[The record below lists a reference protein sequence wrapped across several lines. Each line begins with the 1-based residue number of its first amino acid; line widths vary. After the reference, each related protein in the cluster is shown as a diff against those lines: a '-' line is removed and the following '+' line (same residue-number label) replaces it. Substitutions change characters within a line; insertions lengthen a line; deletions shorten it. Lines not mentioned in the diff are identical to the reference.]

1 MRRKNDIPEY
11 TARHAVE
18 EPKVAEEQ
26 STTTEFPL
34 VADGQTAEFAEPMSE
49 LIPPVEED
57 EPPKKQKRLGWLARR
72 KAARKQKEELLTEL
86 PVSEEEDVRV
96 FDEVVE
102 VPDDT
107 REISLSGDG
116 EIGKTRVIELAE
128 EGGSHVAEDEPS
140 QMLLEGFADEEEEQS
155 AELGQEET
163 LRRIRQEK
171 IQDFSQRREQHE
183 REIAEAQKVE
193 VEPADETDPTEQV
206 ENVEPAGDNAPVQ
219 ETIETMS
226 LTAVRQRLQQQV
238 HRSGITLMLSVF
250 LEAILFL
257 IAAVSAVSPAIAM
270 DPVAY
275 LVVHLVLFIALV
287 IANGTQLRAG
297 MTALFKQHRLITDGA
312 IALSSLLTVVHTV
325 LLTLNTNGVVDGSA
339 PVLTGIA
346 GFGLLLVQI
355 SHRLELNRTVR
366 DFGIFSSKSE
376 KLVVKRITDDAV
388 AEEIGRP
395 AVPIGV
401 PRVAY
406 FRRTETTESYVD
418 KLGYDPAAGFLSW
431 YLPVTLAVSVIVSVA
446 YLLISGLT
454 SWIFAVTLLCGMLAV
469 SAPMLMMLS
478 LYTTLFAAG
487 KKVREQLTAIA
498 DYRAVENYGASHA
511 VALDAMELFPENSVL
526 LHGIKTFSGTRVDEA
541 ILDAA
546 SVSIRAGGPLSHV
559 FRRMILNKVDML
571 HEVDT
576 LVYEQDMGLSGW
588 ISGRRILIGNR
599 KLLDNHGI
607 DIPSKDYEERYAKN
621 GRQLVYLSIAGEL
634 SAMFVVSYTA
644 DPTVQR
650 VLKSLTEQRITLLIR
665 TCDQNVTESLITSVF
680 DLNRYYVELLNA
692 PAGRS
697 FETLVS
703 GVSQAEPDEIVS
715 TGGALGMLMALAQ
728 CRRLR
733 AGVCLF
739 AVLQALVGILGMMLL
754 AVPALLGGALFPPL
768 YVIEYLACSSVLL
781 AVIAL
786 FFAKK

>member
-1 MRRKNDIPEY
+1 MRRKNDTPEY
-11 TARHAVE
+11 NARHAAGEPSVVE
-18 EPKVAEEQ
+18 QQ

-34 VADGQTAEFAEPMSE
+34 VGEQPEKKAEPMSE
-49 LIPPVEED
+49 LIPPMEE
-57 EPPKKQKRLGWLARR
+57 EELPKKKRLGWFARR
-72 KAARKQKEELLTEL
+72 KEARKRQEELLTEQ
-86 PVSEEEDVRV
+86 PESEEEDVRV

-107 REISLSGDG
+107 REISLSGDSEMG
-116 EIGKTRVIELAE
+116 TTRVIELAE

-140 QMLLEGFADEEEEQS
+140 QMLLEGFADEEVEQP
-155 AELGQEET
+155 AEPGQEET

-183 REIAEAQKVE
+183 REIAEAQQAE
-193 VEPADETDPTEQV
+193 AESTEETAPFAETE
-206 ENVEPAGDNAPVQ
+206 ETEAAEDNDAPVQ
-219 ETIETMS
+219 ETMETLS

-238 HRSGITLMLSVF
+238 HRSGIMLMLSVL

-257 IAAVSAVSPAIAM
+257 IAAVSSVSPAIAM
-270 DPVAY
+270 DPITY
-275 LVVHLVLFIALV
+275 LVIHLVLFVALM
-287 IANGTQLRAG
+287 IANGAQLRTG
-297 MTALFKQHRLITDGA
+297 LTALFKQHRLTTEGA
-312 IALSSLLTVVHTV
+312 IALSALLTAVHTA
-325 LLTLNTNGVVDGSA
+325 LLTLNTTGVADGSA

-355 SHRLELNRTVR
+355 SHRLELNRAVR

-376 KLVVKRITDDAV
+376 KLVVKRIADDAV

-406 FRRTETTESYVD
+406 FRRTEETEGYVD
-418 KLGYDPAAGFLSW
+418 KQGYDPAAGFLGW

-446 YLLISGLT
+446 YLLISGFT

-469 SAPMLMMLS
+469 STPMLMLLS
-478 LYTTLFAAG
+478 LYTTLFAAD
-487 KKVREQLTAIA
+487 KKAREQRTAIS
-498 DYRAVENYGASHA
+498 DYRAVEVYGNSHA
-511 VALDAMELFPENSVL
+511 VVLDAMELFPENSVL

-644 DPTVQR
+644 EPTVRR
-650 VLKSLTEQRITLLIR
+650 VLKSLTERRITLLIR

-680 DLNRYYVELLNA
+680 ELNGYYVELLNA

-697 FETLVS
+697 FETLVT
-703 GVSQAEPDEIVS
+703 GVSQTEPAEIVS
-715 TGGALGMLMALAQ
+715 TGGALGMLTALAQ
-728 CRRLR
+728 CHRLHT
-733 AGVCLF
+733 GVRLF
-739 AVLQALVGILGMMLL
+739 AVLQALVGILGMVLM

-768 YVIEYLACSSVLL
+768 YVIEYLAGGSVLL
-781 AVIAL
+781 ALIAL
-786 FFAKK
+786 LFAKS